1 MKALIRFIA
10 IVVILLIPAL
20 VYLLTWPV
28 EIEPVA
34 WNPPPAPPLE
44 GAYAPNT
51 YLDDVELLLA
61 GQVTGPEDVAI
72 DEAGRLYT
80 GVVDGRILR
89 LDTNGANVETF
100 ADTGGRPLGM
110 AWDAAGNLIV
120 ADAVKGL
127 LSVDSQGAIVTLAS
141 EADGIPLGFTDDVDV
156 AEDGT
161 IYFTDASWRYHVPN
175 YMADLMDGRGN
186 GRFLAYDPATRQT
199 RTLIRDLAF
208 ANGVAVSPD
217 QTYVLIN
224 ETWRYRV
231 LRYWLEGEKTGTWD
245 ILIDNL
251 PGFPDNLSSNGDDIF
266 WVALFTTRNPMADL
280 LAPHPLAR
288 KILWRLPK
296 SLMPKAEPYSFVVG
310 VDAAGVVV
318 HNLQGPAGVVAPITS
333 VNEYEGMLYFG
344 SVEDDALG
352 RIAAP

>member
-1 MKALIRFIA
+1 MKAIVRFIA
-10 IVVILLIPAL
+10 LIVILLIPVL

-28 EIEPVA
+28 DIEPVA
-34 WNPPPAPPLE
+34 WDAPPAPPLE

-51 YLDDVELLLA
+51 YLDSIEPLLRGDVR
-61 GQVTGPEDVAI
+61 GPEDVAM
-72 DEAGRLYT
+72 DTAGRLYT
-80 GVVDGRILR
+80 GVMDGRILR
-89 LDTNGANVETF
+89 FNPDGTDAQTF

-110 AWDAAGNLIV
+110 AWDAAGDLIV

-127 LSVDSQGAIVTLAS
+127 LSIDPQGTITTLAT
-141 EADGIPLGFTDDVDV
+141 EAEGIPLGFTDDVDV

-161 IYFTDASWRYHVPN
+161 VYFTDASWRYHVPN

-224 ETWRYRV
+224 ETWRYRI
-231 LRYWLEGEKTGTWD
+231 LRYWLAGEKKGTWD
-245 ILIDNL
+245 VLVDNL
-251 PGFPDNLSSNGDDIF
+251 PGFPDNLSSNGDDTF

-280 LAPHPLAR
+280 LAPYPFMR
-288 KILWRLPK
+288 KVVWRLPQ
-296 SLMPKAEPYSFVVG
+296 SFLPKAAPYSFVIG

-333 VNEYEGMLYFG
+333 VNEYGGMLYFG
-344 SVEDDALG
+344 SVDDNAVG